1 MPSVRQDRKVD
12 FKSFPAKIIGI
23 DEKEGIVEAIVA
35 VIGNVDQGQDI
46 IHSGAFT
53 KTITEN
59 ARNIKVLDQHRTG
72 SVRDIVGKPLEM
84 REIGRNEL
92 PKEMLDQYPDAQ
104 GGLYTKTQYL
114 METPEGKGV
123 FHRIDEDVVNQ
134 YSIGYSVLDADHG
147 RVEMDGKKVPVRNI
161 RTVKLWEYS
170 PVIWGMNEATWTV
183 GVKDKDG
190 DAGDAEEKE
199 YTVDGPQRR
208 VGDVIISRVHG
219 PLVRHLSD
227 FLGCGV
233 IDAAEYTQLIDMAN
247 EILDTLQTG
256 IPEDIANR
264 PLETSYWDL
273 MWLSGDDP
281 DEEKRKRPSP
291 TPNGGSVTTPLQGE
305 SEVDAQKAGPS
316 DETPTDEDVEET
328 TRKNVQQELEL
339 ALTELE
345 LLELS
350 G

>member
-1 MPSVRQDRKVD
+1 MP
-12 FKSFPAKIIGI
+12 KSQRRDGPTDVKTFPAKIIGV

-35 VIGNVDQGQDI
+35 VIGNIDAGDDI

-53 KTITEN
+53 KTIVEHS
-59 ARNIKVLDQHRTG
+59 RRVRVLDQHKTD
-72 SVRDIVGKPLEM
+72 SVLRVVGKPLEI
-84 REIGRNEL
+84 REVGREEL
-92 PKEMLDQYPDAQ
+92 PPELLAEHPEAT

-114 METPEGKGV
+114 IKTPEGLGV
-123 FHRIDEDVVNQ
+123 FHRIDQDAINE
-134 YSIGYSVLDADHG
+134 YSIGYSVLDADHS
-147 RVEMDGKKVPVRNI
+147 RVEVDGKKIPVRNI

-170 PVIWGMNEATWTV
+170 PVIWGMNEATTTV
-183 GVKDKDG
+183 SAKGAE
-190 DAGDAEEKE
+190 AGEDKE
-199 YTVDGPQRR
+199 YTADGPQRR

-233 IDAAEYTQLIDMAN
+233 ISADEYLELVNMAN
-247 EILDTLQTG
+247 DVLATLQAG
-256 IPEDIANR
+256 ISEDVALR

-281 DEEKRKRPSP
+281 DEEKRRQPPPP
-291 TPNGGSVTTPLQGE
+291 TPPRTQVGE
-305 SEVDAQKAGPS
+305 LETEVDSQKAGPDS
-316 DETPTDEDVEET
+316 EPPTGEDTAKDADVP
-328 TRKNVQQELEL
+328 RKNVEQELEL